1 MAITKIQSESVNLA
15 DDFAFT
21 GTVSGAGGTNTPAFS
36 AYLSSNQSINHGT
49 MTKVQFN
56 AENYDTNNAYDNS
69 SNYRFTVPSGQNGS
83 YLISGSLFIEGNG
96 TSKANGVQAYL
107 YKNGSEV
114 MRCGVDFR
122 ANPGTNHTPS
132 FATNMILVAGNYIEI
147 YARWDSPDS
156 SAATIFG
163 SSSEIYKTNFG
174 AFKILT

>member
-1 MAITKIQSESVNLA
+1 
-15 DDFAFT
+15 
-21 GTVSGAGGTNTPAFS
+21 
-36 AYLSSNQSINHGT
+36 
-49 MTKVQFN
+49 
-56 AENYDTNNAYDNS
+56 
-69 SNYRFTVPSGQNGS
+69 
-83 YLISGSLFIEGNG
+83 
-96 TSKANGVQAYL
+96 
-107 YKNGSEV
+107 

-163 SSSEIYKTNFG
+163 SSSETYKTNFG